1 MKTIEKLPEAE
12 LDVMLCLWRYQ
23 TPVRTAQLF
32 ADLQASRG
40 WTLSTLKVLLSRLV
54 EKEFVELTRDGRF
67 TLYRALVS
75 EQAYRRKETKN
86 LVKRYYQNSVKSMI
100 AALVREEGLSGTDLA
115 EIEALVKK
123 AGEKD
128 AE

>member
-1 MKTIEKLPEAE
+1 
-12 LDVMLCLWRYQ
+12 
-23 TPVRTAQLF
+23 
-32 ADLQASRG
+32 
-40 WTLSTLKVLLSRLV
+40 V

>member
-23 TPVRTAQLF
+23 TPVRTAQIF
-32 ADLQASRG
+32 ADLAPHRD
-40 WTLSTLKVLLSRLV
+40 WTLSTLKVLLARLV
-54 EKEFVELTRDGRF
+54 EKDFVELTRDGRF
-67 TLYRALVS
+67 TLYRALVT

>member
-12 LDVMLCLWRYQ
+12 LDVMLCLWRYDA
-23 TPVRTAQLF
+23 PVRTAQLF
-32 ADLQASRG
+32 ADVQASRG
-40 WTLSTLKVLLSRLV
+40 WTISTLKVLLSRLV
-54 EKEFVELTRDGRF
+54 EKDFVELTREGRF

-75 EQAYRRKETKN
+75 EKTYRRKETKN

-100 AALVREEGLSGTDLA
+100 AALVSEEGLSGTDLA
-115 EIEALVKK
+115 EIEAIIKR

-128 AE
+128 VE